1 MRDHVAAQEDCT
13 ERYVGARI
21 PLEGF
26 RADYLKTT
34 LQIESYYFLGLYFLW
49 KLYGQCRAQVFAIFT
64 AASEFSGVQDV
75 DIDEVAF
82 RDIQGIPSRIVH
94 QSDAACQKNHH
105 KSSGNGTICLDVKCV
120 TLKKVTYVYIPTCDH
135 PRIPFLQMLQTNFD
149 MFIIRCH

>member
-1 MRDHVAAQEDCT
+1 MRDHVAAQEECI

-21 PLEGF
+21 PLDGF

-75 DIDEVAF
+75 DVDEVAF
-82 RDIQGIPSRIVH
+82 RDI
-94 QSDAACQKNHH
+94 
-105 KSSGNGTICLDVKCV
+105 SGNPEQDCSSVRRSLP
-120 TLKKVTYVYIPTCDH
+120 KKPSQIVGEWNNLSRRQVC
-135 PRIPFLQMLQTNFD
+135 
-149 MFIIRCH
+149 